1 MIWRNIFMHL
11 EQDSNLEQIKELIK
25 KAKSILILTHE
36 NPDGD
41 AVGSS
46 LGLMN
51 GIKKLGEKI
60 EKDYKS

>member
-1 MIWRNIFMHL
+1 MSVLDKIR
-11 EQDSNLEQIKELIK
+11 ELIQN
-25 KAKSILILTHE
+25 AKSILILTHE

-51 GIKKLGEKI
+51 GIKKFGK
-60 EKDYKS
+60 EKDTPSAKNTI